1 MSNLNNISTNEI
13 QNEITAATPVFVHPF
28 DINHDSREY
37 TLHYR
42 HGNNPNC
49 LKNFTYKGSFRE
61 AMQRAKQHCE
71 KMGYRFILLRPAIS
85 NLEDDERIRENGIT
99 I

>member
-1 MSNLNNISTNEI
+1 MTPQVSNTNEVPGL
-13 QNEITAATPVFVHPF
+13 PVSEVRLNPF
-28 DINHDSREY
+28 DISIDREY
-37 TLHYR
+37 ALHYR

-49 LKNFTYKGSFRE
+49 QKNFQFKGTFRE
-61 AMQRAKQHCE
+61 AMARARTHCD

-85 NLEDDERIRENGIT
+85 DLESDEKNRENGIS